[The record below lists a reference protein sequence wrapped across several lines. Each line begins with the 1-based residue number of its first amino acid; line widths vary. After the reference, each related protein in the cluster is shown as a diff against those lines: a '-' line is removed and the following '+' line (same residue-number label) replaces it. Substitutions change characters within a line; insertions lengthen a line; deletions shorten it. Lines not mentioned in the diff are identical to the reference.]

1 MNTNPLLVFNGL
13 PKFNDIRPEH
23 VSPAIDSLLTE
34 GRALV
39 EKLATAT
46 DTPDWQHFVQPIE
59 DFSEKLSRSWG
70 PVGHMNAVVNTPE
83 LREAYNE
90 NLAKLTD
97 FYSDLSQDERLYNKY
112 KAIQASA
119 EYAQLSRAQKKII
132 DNEVRG
138 FKLGGAELP
147 PAEKVRFKEIAE
159 QLSKLGSK
167 FEENILDNTND
178 FKHIVGDAA
187 ELTGLPE
194 DSLAAAAEAAKA
206 DGQTGYLFTLHFP
219 SYMPVMQYCNNRALR
234 ETLYRAYATRASDQ
248 GPLHGQHDNTA
259 LMDEILKLR
268 HEEAQLLGFAG
279 DLANAAVAQR
289 LQESQPDLDIL
300 VNNLGIFEPKGFFDI
315 PDQDWQRFFDVNVLS
330 GVRLSR
336 LYAQGM
342 ARRGWGRVVFI
353 SSESGL
359 QIPAEMVHYGMTKTA
374 QLAVARGLAET
385 LAGSGVTVN
394 SVLPGPTRSEGV
406 ETFVSDLAREQKVSE
421 AQVEKDFFKN
431 MRPSSIIQRFATV
444 EEVANMV
451 VYVCSEQASATT
463 GSALRVDGGV
473 VRAIA

>member
-1 MNTNPLLVFNGL
+1 MQ
-13 PKFNDIRPEH
+13 
-23 VSPAIDSLLTE
+23 IDLK
-34 GRALV
+34 GRRALV
-39 EKLATAT
+39 SGSTAGIGYAVAKGLAEAGATVIVNGRTEERVESALAT
-46 DTPDWQHFVQPIE
+46 
-59 DFSEKLSRSWG
+59 
-70 PVGHMNAVVNTPE
+70 
-83 LREAYNE
+83 LR
-90 NLAKLTD
+90 K
-97 FYSDLSQDERLYNKY
+97 Q
-112 KAIQASA
+112 
-119 EYAQLSRAQKKII
+119 
-132 DNEVRG
+132 VPG
-138 FKLGGAELP
+138 
-147 PAEKVRFKEIAE
+147 
-159 QLSKLGSK
+159 
-167 FEENILDNTND
+167 
-178 FKHIVGDAA
+178 
-187 ELTGLPE
+187 
-194 DSLAAAAEAAKA
+194 
-206 DGQTGYLFTLHFP
+206 
-219 SYMPVMQYCNNRALR
+219 
-234 ETLYRAYATRASDQ
+234 
-248 GPLHGQHDNTA
+248 
-259 LMDEILKLR
+259 
-268 HEEAQLLGFAG
+268 AQLLGFAG